1 MADRPTRPK
10 VRLRLCF
17 SKRGRARYLSHKD
30 MIRVWE
36 RAFRRAE
43 LPLAYS
49 TGFSPGPELRFGPPL
64 PVGYEGYNELLD
76 VDLEETVPPGPF
88 LHSLAQ
94 VLPSGLVAHSAK
106 FIPVTKANLM
116 SSARAAVYKVWVTD
130 PPVDLRTR
138 ISQFLEED
146 SIAIH
151 VSRGPKIREIDVR
164 GAVLDL
170 AILCRDVVRMQ
181 LVLGHGASCRPDDVA
196 RLLDVVLMRKQ
207 RLHVIYKFPSN

>member
-1 MADRPTRPK
+1 MADRPTRPR

-76 VDLEETVPPGPF
+76 VDLKEAPPPGPF
-88 LHSLAQ
+88 LHRLDQ
-94 VLPSGLVAHSAK
+94 LLPSGLVAQSAK

-116 SSARAAVYKVWVTD
+116 SSARAAVYKVWVTA
-130 PPVDLRTR
+130 PPSDLPTR
-138 ISQFLEED
+138 IARFLEEK
-146 SIAIH
+146 SMPVH
-151 VSRGPKIREIDVR
+151 VSRGPKIREIDAR
-164 GAVLDL
+164 EAVLDL
-170 AILCRDVVRMQ
+170 AVLGKDVVHMQ

-196 RLLDVVLMRKQ
+196 RLLDVELMRKQ
-207 RLHVIYKFPSN
+207 RLQVIYEFPKT